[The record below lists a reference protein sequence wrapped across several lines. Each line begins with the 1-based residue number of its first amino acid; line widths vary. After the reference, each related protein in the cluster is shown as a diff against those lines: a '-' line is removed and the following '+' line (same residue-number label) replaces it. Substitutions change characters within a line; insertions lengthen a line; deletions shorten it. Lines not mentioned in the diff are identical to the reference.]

1 MDHQSVCSP
10 CARALVPDLPIC
22 FMKKSIVLFLLVF
35 ASFQIRAQSVT
46 GILGAFPPE
55 LVLLQNK
62 MEQKKDTVI
71 SKIRFTKGV
80 LNGRQVVLAQTGIG
94 KVNAAI
100 TTTLM
105 IEHFHPREIV
115 FSGIAGGIDPA
126 LFPGDI
132 VIGTQITYHDFGAV
146 EDAGM
151 IYKPTKDPATMQEN
165 PLSFTCDSVLVQ
177 KAISRASG
185 LSFAKVKRETGS
197 FAPAVKKGI
206 IVTGDVFVSSETATK
221 RLRKDLN
228 AAATEMEGAA
238 IAQTCF
244 QQNVP
249 FLIIRSLSDN
259 ANTKAKNDMMTFYQI
274 AAANAATLVMA
285 VVGEQ

>member
-1 MDHQSVCSP
+1 
-10 CARALVPDLPIC
+10 
-22 FMKKSIVLFLLVF
+22 MKKILLFSLLFCFNTNIIF
-35 ASFQIRAQSVT
+35 AQNIT

-55 LVLLQNK
+55 LVLLQSK
-62 MEQKKDTVI
+62 MENKKDTVI
-71 SKIRFTKGV
+71 AHIRFTKGI
-80 LNGRQVVLAQTGIG
+80 LNGRSVVLAQTGIG

-105 IEHFHPREIV
+105 IEYFKPREIV

-132 VIGTQITYHDFGAV
+132 VIGTAVTYHDYGAI

-151 IYKPTKDPATMQEN
+151 VYRPTKNPWTMADN
-165 PLSFTCDSVLVQ
+165 PVMYNCDSLLVKKAIAVSKSLSFS
-177 KAISRASG
+177 
-185 LSFAKVKRETGS
+185 KVKRENGS

-206 IVTGDVFVSSETATK
+206 IVTGDVFVSSEIATK
-221 RLRKDLN
+221 RLLKDLN

-244 QQNVP
+244 QQNIP

-259 ANTKAKNDMMTFYQI
+259 ANSKAKDDVLNFYKV
-274 AAANAATLVMA
+274 AAENAAIMVMA
-285 VVGEQ
+285 VVGAK

>member
-1 MDHQSVCSP
+1 
-10 CARALVPDLPIC
+10 
-22 FMKKSIVLFLLVF
+22 MKNSIVFVLLFLV
-35 ASFQIRAQSVT
+35 SFQIRAQSVT

-100 TTTLM
+100 TTTLL

-126 LFPGDI
+126 LFPGDL

-151 IYKPTKDPATMQEN
+151 IYKPTKNPATMQEN
-165 PLSFTCDSVLVQ
+165 PLSFTCDSALVQ
-177 KAISRASG
+177 KAISKAAG
-185 LSFAKVKRETGS
+185 LTFTKVKRETGN
-197 FAPAVKKGI
+197 FAPAVTKGI
-206 IVTGDVFVSSETATK
+206 IVTGDVFVSSEIATK

-228 AAATEMEGAA
+228 AVATEMEGAA

-274 AAANAATLVMA
+274 AAQNAATLVMA
-285 VVGEQ
+285 VVSDQ